1 MAYQQLENIA
11 RTKKGR
17 QDILKKFNDKF
28 GKESPL
34 TTSLAK

>member
-17 QDILKKFNDKF
+17 QDILKKLNDKF